1 MSYQIDLVEIN
12 ERLEGKSPA
21 EILKWAWR
29 TFKPGKIAATSSFQS
44 QSLPLLHLI
53 STFIPE
59 LPVLFIDTGFHFPQT
74 LAFRDRLARE
84 LGLNILTLKPGE
96 NPNPFKWQQ
105 GGLYHSNPD
114 LCCYLNKVKPLQE
127 AKKGLD
133 AWVAGIR
140 RDQTQVRTDTPV
152 VSIDDD
158 GLYKICPMAT
168 WKREDIWS
176 YIEEWDLTT
185 HPLLTQ
191 GYLSIGCAP
200 CTRPVFTGE
209 DERDGRWPGQLKTEC
224 GLHIPIKDERVDS

>member
-1 MSYQIDLVEIN
+1 MSYQIDLDEIN
-12 ERLEGKSPA
+12 TRFEGESPG

-29 TFKPGKIAATSSFQS
+29 TFKSGKIAATSSFQS

-53 STFIPE
+53 STHTPE

-84 LGLNILTLKPGE
+84 LGLNIRILKPGE
-96 NPNPFKWQQ
+96 SPNRFKWQH
-105 GGLYHSNPD
+105 GELYHSNPD

-133 AWVAGIR
+133 AWVTGIR
-140 RDQTQVRTDTPV
+140 RDQTQMRADTPV
-152 VSIDDD
+152 VSIDED
-158 GLYKICPMAT
+158 GVYKICPMAT
-168 WKREDIWS
+168 WKREEIWS
-176 YIEEWDLTT
+176 YIQERDLST

-200 CTRPVFTGE
+200 CTRPVFSGE
-209 DERDGRWPGQLKTEC
+209 DERDGRWLGQLKTEC
-224 GLHIPIKDERVDS
+224 GLHIHLKDERVDS